1 MGIALRKPTPMRYAQ
16 TLAVNEHVPID
27 NNPTPQRV
35 AKALAYDRG
44 DPHNR
49 DAAHTRAAR
58 LVTPWDRYQHPD
70 KDGKTVLDALQI
82 LAGNHYATDYD
93 KAGYGKVRVGG
104 YEPTVNGSSHDTPE
118 WVWEARNDIT
128 SAQRLLRP
136 HEIEL
141 LHSVLFNGHAA
152 KEWAK
157 NTGRHYRLGIAYLKD
172 ILDILA
178 PHYGYVTKGRG
189 HSHMSQHNENQPQKD

>member
-1 MGIALRKPTPMRYAQ
+1 MPKRKGSSMG
-16 TLAVNEHVPID
+16 LAIYPRTRSNGGGTRVADGPQPPNPFEPPPD
-27 NNPTPQRV
+27 NNPTPERV
-35 AKALAYDRG
+35 RKALAYDKG
-44 DPHNR
+44 DPHNSDKDHR
-49 DAAHTRAAR
+49 RPAR

-70 KDGKTVLDALQI
+70 RDGKTVLDAHHI
-82 LAGNHYATDYD
+82 LAGQHYATDYD

-104 YEPTVNGSSHDTPE
+104 YEPAVDGSSGGE
-118 WVWEARNDIT
+118 SEYVWAARSRVT
-128 SAQRLLRP
+128 KAQQLLRP

-178 PHYGYVTKGRG
+178 PHYGYVTRKR
-189 HSHMSQHNENQPQKD
+189 